1 MSGYGLSRA
10 ELIRRGETLH
20 SLKNRQ
26 QSLNMRL
33 RLALQNHDEE
43 TQSELERQLA
53 EVAKQISCM
62 GLSETK

>member
-10 ELIRRGETLH
+10 ELIRRGETL
-20 SLKNRQ
+20 SRLKDRQ

-43 TQSELERQLA
+43 TQAEVERQLA
-53 EVAKQISCM
+53 EVTRQISCM
-62 GLSETK
+62 GLKE